1 MNSLKDEV
9 ARLLNEWEVSYNLNE
24 EKARFEIDIPADN
37 VDVSINLV
45 YDEKGMR
52 LHNLSSLMFNLPKER
67 TTEVL
72 HAINKIHNTSWEL
85 AHLYLGEK
93 DNRLAAQASI
103 DVPESGLD
111 TEVFRYFVL
120 STCFMLDDNF
130 NKIMAVAFGQG
141 AVTSSEEDEETDVKE
156 DGEETSE

>member
-1 MNSLKDEV
+1 MNNLKEQV
-9 ARLLNEWEVSYNLNE
+9 ARLLDEWEVSYNLNE
-24 EKARFEIDIPADN
+24 EKSRFEIDIPADN

-45 YDEKGMR
+45 YDEEGMR
-52 LHNLSSLMFNLPKER
+52 LHNIGCLMFNLPKER

-72 HAINKIHNTSWEL
+72 YAINKIHNTSWEL

-103 DVPESGLD
+103 DVPEGGLD

-120 STCFMLDDNF
+120 STCFIVDDNF
-130 NKIMAVAFGQG
+130 KKIMAVAFGQG
-141 AVTSSEEDEETDVKE
+141 TENAPEEDADAEE
-156 DGEETSE
+156 GGGETSE